1 MNVSKPIAGAVII
14 IIIVAIVFVFILP
27 HGGSH
32 RRTSTTGSTM
42 GTTSIS
48 TIPTSSSGVYGAV
61 PLSYIPDI
69 QSILANIRSVNVY
82 MYTSSYYLNSNYS
95 MYYTSY
101 LVNISGSE
109 VYELNVTA
117 SNSTFTSLPIQLYLY
132 QNGSLDTQ
140 QTYSQI
146 YSEYG
151 YSPTSGGNE
160 TVYRSLYATYTA
172 LTNFLNITSGSWT
185 GVISDYVSE
194 NAIVANTSSI
204 KVNGI
209 PSIETVYSLRA
220 PYLLPNTKNGTL
232 SYMNIRLARIY
243 LESNGGSGMVVPLYI
258 NYSGVN
264 YGYPFQRVFE
274 LKSLSFR

>member
-32 RRTSTTGSTM
+32 RRTSTTGSTT
-42 GTTSIS
+42 GTTFIS

-69 QSILANIRSVNVY
+69 QSILANIRSVNAY

-232 SYMNIRLARIY
+232 SYMKIRLARIY

>member
-1 MNVSKPIAGAVII
+1 MEVSGSIIGAVIVV
-14 IIIVAIVFVFILP
+14 IIVVILFIFIISP
-27 HGGSH
+27 GGSN
-32 RRTSTTGSTM
+32 RRTPSAGSTV
-42 GTTSIS
+42 GTTSKS
-48 TIPTSSSGVYGAV
+48 TILASSSGVYGAV

-69 QSILANIRSVNVY
+69 QSILAKIRSVNAY
-82 MYTSSYYLNSNYS
+82 MYTSSPYLNSNYS
-95 MYYTSY
+95 MHYTSY
-101 LVNISGSE
+101 LLNISGSE

-132 QNGSLDTQ
+132 PNGSLDTQ

-160 TVYRSLYATYTA
+160 TVYRSLYAAYTA

-194 NAIVANTSSI
+194 NAIIANTSSI

-232 SYMNIRLARIY
+232 SYMKIRLARIY